1 MSSLN
6 NETAAPYTI
15 EDAVSYAREQAGV
28 SEGWSN
34 VAANLADMIEDGRG
48 ELANSVFRSLG
59 IKNDADFTK
68 VFFMPLSSLGE

>member
-6 NETAAPYTI
+6 NETTAPYTI
-15 EDAVSYAREQAGV
+15 EDAVSYAKEKVGI

-48 ELANSVFRSLG
+48 ELANSVFRCMG

-68 VFFMPLSSLGE
+68 VFSTPLSLLGE